1 MSDII
6 TTEFISAIAGCIYA
20 KINAIFQSLVFI
32 IVICAFILMWLI
44 TICLYLTV
52 YVVITPIVLIK
63 YIFKP
68 RT

>member
-1 MSDII
+1 MSEII
-6 TTEFISAIAGCIYA
+6 TPEFISNITSCIYT
-20 KINAIFQSLVFI
+20 KLTAICQSLIFI
-32 IVICAFILMWLI
+32 VVICAFILMWLI

-52 YVVITPIVLIK
+52 YMVITPIVLIK

>member
-1 MSDII
+1 MTNII
-6 TTEFISAIAGCIYA
+6 TTEFISVIAGCIYA
-20 KINAIFQSLVFI
+20 KLNAIFQSLVFI
-32 IVICAFILMWLI
+32 IVICTFILMWLI

-52 YVVITPIVLIK
+52 YVVITPIVLIT